1 MDELIVIPN
10 GIPPHKEK
18 RISAELKLE
27 LTRITLGHIQNLQ
40 RDDRELMNMN
50 NELKNKILESLE
62 NIKAVN
68 PIAID
73 VKKISSLTD
82 FMVIASGTSNR
93 HLAAMS
99 DKVIEGLKDS
109 NVSGVK
115 IEGQGGDEW
124 LLVDA
129 GDVIIH
135 LMSSE
140 ARDFYDLESLWDP
153 DL

>member
-1 MDELIVIPN
+1 
-10 GIPPHKEK
+10 
-18 RISAELKLE
+18 
-27 LTRITLGHIQNLQ
+27 
-40 RDDRELMNMN
+40 MNKA
-50 NELKNKILESLE
+50 LKNKILESLE

-140 ARDFYDLESLWDP
+140 AREFYDLESLWDP